1 MVLGIRQR
9 VSYVVGRHYTSGA
22 NIPSPGVS
30 LSSVIQKPEATLG
43 MCEGHCIKKKNLSF
57 TMAQNCI
64 TDFAI
69 VFESDFRSFASGE
82 VLLLQL
88 FGYEAG
94 RSRVRSLPGLQH
106 EFGANLRK

>member
-1 MVLGIRQR
+1 
-9 VSYVVGRHYTSGA
+9 
-22 NIPSPGVS
+22 
-30 LSSVIQKPEATLG
+30 
-43 MCEGHCIKKKNLSF
+43 
-57 TMAQNCI
+57 MAQNCI